1 MWNLRAT
8 LLPVCV
14 SVVVFVSVAAL
25 LKDPLSAQP
34 CSPLWA
40 CICGADQRRLWKRR
54 DQGSESPPSEQPR
67 LVHFPVS
74 PPSPWSFQ
82 PAHQQPQSQGASIQG
97 EGRCL
102 EDRVGHGAVSSAPPP
117 TCLTAALPSAT
128 FCFLP
133 VHVCVWFFFFF
144 LSFSCN
150 YALLPSTLGCV
161 WNPTHTSLLMPLVAP
176 RCWSSERAKY
186 RERQRERGGVWWAK
200 RDDGSREYCFSP
212 PVPSINIILI
222 MKSLAEVEL
231 MSHFYICA
239 SLRARHARA
248 HMFLWVLRMLMKAL
262 NCFLQMNTNTHHT
275 HTHVRAQQSNK
286 QQQKISSGDQ

>member
-1 MWNLRAT
+1 MLSSVGMHLWSRSEASVEEEGSRIRESSQRAAASSAFPRVSP
-8 LLPVCV
+8 L
-14 SVVVFVSVAAL
+14 SVVIPASPSAAAE
-25 LKDPLSAQP
+25 S
-34 CSPLWA
+34 
-40 CICGADQRRLWKRR
+40 
-54 DQGSESPPSEQPR
+54 GSEHSGRGEVLRGPSRTWSSEQR
-67 LVHFPVS
+67 TSSYMSHCSSTFSYLLFPSCACV
-74 PPSPWSFQ
+74 
-82 PAHQQPQSQGASIQG
+82 
-97 EGRCL
+97 CL
-102 EDRVGHGAVSSAPPP
+102 I
-117 TCLTAALPSAT
+117 
-128 FCFLP
+128 
-133 VHVCVWFFFFF
+133 FFFF